1 MKEDY
6 NKNLR
11 TMNQLDMMQKNNKK
25 FVVWNLSSKVRA
37 QVEAK
42 YFVEDY
48 LYEIRTK
55 QLKNI
60 RTINN
65 KKLKELHF
73 ACKQNKRTIVR
84 ELNEEDKKILSEYGI
99 RFRPT
104 KYKIY
109 LNA

>member
-25 FVVWNLSSKVRA
+25 FVVWSLTSKVRA
-37 QVEAK
+37 QVEVK

-60 RTINN
+60 RTIDN

-73 ACKQNKRTIVR
+73 ACKQKKKTIVR
-84 ELNEEDKKILSEYGI
+84 ELNKEDMKELSKYGI
-99 RFRPT
+99 RFRPV
-104 KYKIY
+104 KFKIY